1 MPALSDTFRDQ
12 HSRLESVSAKGQW
25 FLRRNVAEMS
35 LLQSR
40 SNVAVLSQTFVKS
53 AVLTRSTPQIQN
65 DGHAV
70 VHGAETR
77 LLLIPL
83 SPANFCCSVCSTP
96 ICIHTSPNTGV
107 LTLAKII
114 DPEGSISTDSPLIYI
129 LKFLYFD

>member
-12 HSRLESVSAKGQW
+12 YSRLESVSAKGQW

-40 SNVAVLSQTFVKS
+40 SNVAVLSHPFVKS
-53 AVLTRSTPQIQN
+53 AVLMRSIPQIQN

-83 SPANFCCSVCSTP
+83 SPAAQSAQHRSAFTQARTP
-96 ICIHTSPNTGV
+96 EC
-107 LTLAKII
+107 
-114 DPEGSISTDSPLIYI
+114 
-129 LKFLYFD
+129 